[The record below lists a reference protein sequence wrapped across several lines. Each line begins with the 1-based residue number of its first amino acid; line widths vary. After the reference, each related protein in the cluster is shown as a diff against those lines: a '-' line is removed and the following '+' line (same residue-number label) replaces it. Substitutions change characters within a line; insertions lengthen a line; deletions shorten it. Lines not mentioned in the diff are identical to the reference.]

1 MNYES
6 EAFRND
12 TKLEG
17 RYPNYLNLSQNTFEF
32 VLGASHFYSENEHAQ
47 LHTRIVNSPYTCKC
61 PVRNHSERSIEQYE
75 ESFRIIYE
83 DVRKGTG
90 IKRHNNRL

>member
-6 EAFRND
+6 KAFRND

-32 VLGASHFYSENEHAQ
+32 VLGASHFYPENQHAQ
-47 LHTRIVNSPYTCKC
+47 LYTRIVTSPTHAKAMLETIQKD
-61 PVRNHSERSIEQYE
+61 PSSSMKRASGLSKRME
-75 ESFRIIYE
+75 EWN
-83 DVRKGTG
+83 
-90 IKRHNNRL
+90 RHRES

>member
-32 VLGASHFYSENEHAQ
+32 VLGASHFYPENQHAQ
-47 LHTRIVNSPYTCKC
+47 LYTRVVTTPTHAKAISMK
-61 PVRNHSERSIEQYE
+61 RASGLSKRME
-75 ESFRIIYE
+75 EWN
-83 DVRKGTG
+83 
-90 IKRHNNRL
+90 RHRES